1 MLSIGPT
8 SSKNIS
14 AGKRFAKFD
23 VHSYAP
29 AMPPETDADILALFD
44 RDMRANPP
52 PPGPGYRQERLA
64 GASFSVG
71 PKAEAHHNTLEYS
84 ALDERSADGCIDAVV
99 ARFAELKHG
108 LEWKVHAHDRPTD
121 LGARLL
127 AKGFEQGG
135 RETLMVRPVG
145 TDDAPASPAGI
156 EIRRVT
162 EPAALA
168 DLVAV
173 ETEVW
178 NDDNSWL
185 AGALAAELA
194 QDAQALAIYIAYA
207 GATPVSTG
215 WIRFHGGRAF
225 ATLWG
230 GSTLKAYR
238 SRGIYRALVGIRAAL
253 ARARGA
259 AYLAVEASDDSRPIL
274 ERNGFRALTVID
286 SYFKQ
291 TVET

>member
-1 MLSIGPT
+1 
-8 SSKNIS
+8 
-14 AGKRFAKFD
+14 
-23 VHSYAP
+23 
-29 AMPPETDADILALFD
+29 MPPETDAEILALFD

-52 PPGPGYRQERLA
+52 PLGPGYRQERLA
-64 GASFSVG
+64 GASFSIG
-71 PKAEAHHNTLEYS
+71 PSADAHQNTVEYS
-84 ALDERSADGCIDAVV
+84 ALDERNADGCIEAVV
-99 ARFAELKHG
+99 ARFAALKHG
-108 LEWKVHAHDRPTD
+108 LEWKVHAHDRPAD

-135 RETLMVRPVG
+135 RETLVVRPVG
-145 TDDAPASPAGI
+145 ADDASALPAGI
-156 EIRRVT
+156 DIRRVT
-162 EPAALA
+162 DPADLA

-207 GATPVSTG
+207 GVTPVSTG

-230 GSTLKAYR
+230 GSTLEAYR

-253 ARARGA
+253 ARSRGA
-259 AYLAVEASDDSRPIL
+259 RYLAVEASDDSRPIL

-286 SYFKQ
+286 SYFWHPAG
-291 TVET
+291 T

>member
-1 MLSIGPT
+1 M
-8 SSKNIS
+8 
-14 AGKRFAKFD
+14 KFNA
-23 VHSYAP
+23 HSYAP
-29 AMPPETDADILALFD
+29 AMLPETDADILALFD

-52 PPGPGYRQERLA
+52 PLGPGYRQEWLA

-71 PKAEAHHNTLEYS
+71 PSAEAHHNTLEYS
-84 ALDERSADGCIDAVV
+84 ALDERSADSCIDAVIG
-99 ARFAELKHG
+99 RFAALKHG
-108 LEWKVHAHDRPTD
+108 LEWKVHANDRPAD

-145 TDDAPASPAGI
+145 SDAAPSLPAGI
-156 EIRRVT
+156 DIRHVT
-162 EPAALA
+162 DSTVLA

-178 NDDNSWL
+178 NDDSSWL

-194 QDAQALAIYIAYA
+194 QDPQALAIYIAYA

-253 ARARGA
+253 ARSRGA

-286 SYFKQ
+286 SYFWNP
-291 TVET
+291 VET

>member
-1 MLSIGPT
+1 
-8 SSKNIS
+8 
-14 AGKRFAKFD
+14 
-23 VHSYAP
+23 
-29 AMPPETDADILALFD
+29 
-44 RDMRANPP
+44 MR
-52 PPGPGYRQERLA
+52 
-64 GASFSVG
+64 
-71 PKAEAHHNTLEYS
+71 
-84 ALDERSADGCIDAVV
+84 
-99 ARFAELKHG
+99 
-108 LEWKVHAHDRPTD
+108 HDRPAD
-121 LGARLL
+121 LGGRLL

-156 EIRRVT
+156 DIRRVT
-162 EPAALA
+162 DPAALA

-178 NDDNSWL
+178 DDDNAWL

-207 GATPVSTG
+207 GAAPVSTG

-253 ARARGA
+253 ARSRGA
-259 AYLAVEASDDSRPIL
+259 ALPRRRGQRRQPADPRAQRLSRPDGHRQL
-274 ERNGFRALTVID
+274 LPAASRNVRAGL
-286 SYFKQ
+286 
-291 TVET
+291 